1 MRFPLLFVVFLV
13 IDQLSKLMAQ
23 MWLNEPIWL
32 FPDVGFLL
40 GYNEGIAFSLPLTGI
55 WSVLVVL
62 VVIGVLSVWYR
73 RVRKSFLMDLS
84 FSMIFAGA
92 VGNLIDR
99 LRFGAVV
106 DFLHVY
112 SWPIFN
118 VADSLITVG
127 FVLLLVET
135 SRMEAQ

>member
-1 MRFPLLFVVFLV
+1 MRFPLLFIAFLV
-13 IDQLSKLMAQ
+13 LDQLSKLMAQ
-23 MWLNEPIWL
+23 MWLNEPLWL

-40 GYNEGIAFSLPLTGI
+40 GYNEGIAFSLPLTGM
-55 WSVLVVL
+55 WSILVVL
-62 VVIGVLSVWYR
+62 VVIGILAVWYHNI
-73 RVRKSFLMDLS
+73 VKSFLMDLS
-84 FSMIFAGA
+84 FAMIFAGA
-92 VGNLIDR
+92 IGNLIDR

-127 FVLLLVET
+127 FVLLLVES